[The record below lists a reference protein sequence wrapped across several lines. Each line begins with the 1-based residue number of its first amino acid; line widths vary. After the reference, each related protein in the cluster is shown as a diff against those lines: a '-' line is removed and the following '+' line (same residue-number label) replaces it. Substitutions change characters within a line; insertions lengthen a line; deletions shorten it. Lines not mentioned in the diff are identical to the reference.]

1 MGGSLSYEGKSRSVL
16 DSNSPDPSPLRRLYV
31 SVSDDLIY
39 AGVRNFFSA
48 VNRVLWAKADPD
60 SLIRK
65 TVGVQALF
73 DVARSVMADMASKKN
88 FREAEFEK
96 MIQPAGRLDF
106 GDSFFQTSGTGRQRI
121 RNCLE
126 LSIGLKSFAD
136 IKSDQGDYQRL
147 LK

>member
-16 DSNSPDPSPLRRLYV
+16 DSNSPDPSPLRRLYI
-31 SVSDDLIY
+31 SLSDDLIY

-48 VNRVLWAKADPD
+48 VSKVLWTNASPE

-65 TVGVQALF
+65 TVGIQALF
-73 DVARSVMADMASKKN
+73 DVARRVMGDMASKKN

-96 MIQPAGRLDF
+96 TLEPAGRLDF
-106 GDSFFQTSGTGRQRI
+106 ADSFFQTSGTGRQRI

-126 LSIGLKSFAD
+126 LSLRLKTLAD
-136 IKSDQGDYQRL
+136 INSDQGEYKRL
-147 LK
+147 VK